1 MPATQFPDK
10 YRGGAFVAFHGSWNR
25 APLPQQGYNVVFV
38 PFDGQLPSG
47 NYESFAEGFKGAE
60 TLLTPNSAT
69 YRPTG
74 LAVGPDGSL
83 YVAEDQVGRIWKI
96 MYTGGRG
103 VFSNAIKR
111 TESSAS
117 TTNATASNQ
126 TWDLDPQGQ
135 ALYNQYCLACHQ
147 IDGSGVPNMQPSLI
161 GSERLASH
169 DEEFL
174 IRLMLQGSE
183 WIEDRQY
190 NNLMASFAFLS
201 DEEIAHALN
210 YSKARFANAEPS
222 ITAQDVGQ
230 LRDRY
235 AGSN

>member
-1 MPATQFPDK
+1 MSSSFLSK
-10 YRGGAFVAFHGSWNR
+10 VSFLSGG
-25 APLPQQGYNVVFV
+25 
-38 PFDGQLPSG
+38 
-47 NYESFAEGFKGAE
+47 YESFAEGFKGAE

-103 VFSNAIKR
+103 VFSNTLKR
-111 TESSAS
+111 SEPSAS
-117 TTNATASNQ
+117 ASDTASTASNPK
-126 TWDLDPQGQ
+126 WDIDPQGQ

-147 IDGSGVPNMQPSLI
+147 IDGSGVPNMQPALI
-161 GSERLASH
+161 GSERLSSH
-169 DEEFL
+169 DNDL
-174 IRLMLQGSE
+174 IRLALQGSE

-201 DEEIAHALN
+201 DEEIAKPLN
-210 YSKARFANAEPS
+210 YTKARFANSEPS
-222 ITAQDVGQ
+222 ITAQDVGR
-230 LRDRY
+230 LRDQY